1 MKKPPMRKEM
11 IDMKIHQIKIDF
23 NVTED
28 VKRYVYVYVLEGKN
42 LYLIDSGVADSQK
55 KENEEGI
62 SLLH

>member
-1 MKKPPMRKEM
+1 
-11 IDMKIHQIKIDF
+11 MKIHQIKIDF

>member
-1 MKKPPMRKEM
+1 
-11 IDMKIHQIKIDF
+11 MKIHQIKIDF

-28 VKRYVYVYVLEGKN
+28 VKRYVYVLEGKN